1 MNELG
6 LKPEDVIVDLHV
18 VRIALQLGIT
28 QGSNRKNLEKQLM
41 EQIDPKDWGK
51 AGMAICFLGRETCR
65 PTKPKCEECVMVKVC
80 AHTKTL

>member
-1 MNELG
+1 
-6 LKPEDVIVDLHV
+6 
-18 VRIALQLGIT
+18 
-28 QGSNRKNLEKQLM
+28 LM